1 MDRLS
6 EYRPFRRFRS
16 SAPGPNRGASI
27 RRLGG
32 GFSLTELLI
41 TLAVGSILLAAAV
54 PSFRTFVQNSRL
66 DGATDSFLTAIQQA
80 RSEAITR
87 GDPVILCRTGDP
99 STLNCQA
106 NEPDGSANQ
115 SADWSPGW
123 IAYAK
128 QGYAGS
134 GGTDYDSSNDGPP
147 LRLGGP
153 APGGVTITSDGDGNQ
168 WLAFF
173 ADGTLNESGEAQ
185 YAVCD
190 DRGAAEGRLIVIRM
204 VGRPYVTETT
214 TCSP

>member
-1 MDRLS
+1 MRG
-6 EYRPFRRFRS
+6 
-16 SAPGPNRGASI
+16 PGN
-27 RRLGG
+27 
-32 GFSLTELLI
+32 GFSLPELLV

-54 PSFRTFVQNSRL
+54 PSFRMFVQNSRL
-66 DGATDSFLTAIQQA
+66 DAATDSFLTAIQQA

-99 STLNCQA
+99 SSGCGA
-106 NEPDGSANQ
+106 DEPEGPANQ
-115 SADWSPGW
+115 PNDWSPGW

-128 QGYAGS
+128 RGYAGS
-134 GGTDYDSSNDGPP
+134 GGADYDNSTDGAP

-153 APGGVTITSDGDGNQ
+153 APDGVAITSDGDGNR

-204 VGRPYVTETT
+204 VGRAYVTETS